1 MTRIVLRIL
10 NPWLFVLSVI
20 LVVALQTSL
29 FQLPLMK
36 TLQPDW
42 VLLAVVWCGL
52 ERSFYEGGILTL
64 IFAYLM
70 EIHSAAPQG
79 TFLLTYILVFFLI
92 RIAAHA
98 LVLPNRSSLV
108 LLCMGSVAAWK
119 ILNLALLGY
128 LGLGTAPL
136 HHFFINLIP
145 SALATGASAWFLLPW
160 LEWFDRKTY
169 KSHRAFHLLDDEI
182 IWDGG
187 SY

>member
-1 MTRIVLRIL
+1 MTRIILRLL
-10 NPWLFVLSVI
+10 NPGLFVIGVI

-29 FQLPLMK
+29 FQMPFLK
-36 TLQPDW
+36 TFQPDW
-42 VLLAVVWCGL
+42 ILLAVLWCGL

-79 TFLLTYILVFFLI
+79 TFLLTYILIFFGV
-92 RIAAHA
+92 RIAARA
-98 LVLPNRSSLV
+98 LVLPHRSSLV
-108 LLCMGSVAAWK
+108 LLCMGSVVTWK

-128 LGLGTAPL
+128 LGLGTSPL
-136 HHFFINLIP
+136 RHFFLNLLP
-145 SALATGASAWFLLPW
+145 SALATGASAWFLLPL

-182 IWDGG
+182 IYDGG
-187 SY
+187 MY